1 MRRCW
6 SNEFQFNCLFY
17 FEKTPWQKKKIIF
30 TRFAMILFVWE
41 LLSGCK
47 IGKKY
52 LFFTFFCCRQHIFTH
67 WWIILLNLKGL
78 VVASICAKFYD
89 IWMCFTSW
97 KYSLNLWRWLP
108 KNIWSFKFWSLKY
121 IPTSDFR
128 LGNNFSEKLQ
138 TMWVSAR

>member
-1 MRRCW
+1 MNFSSTAFFTLKRPHGKRKKSFLPDLLW
-6 SNEFQFNCLFY
+6 FCLFENY
-17 FEKTPWQKKKIIF
+17 FQVVKSVKNIF
-30 TRFAMILFVWE
+30 
-41 LLSGCK
+41 
-47 IGKKY
+47 
-52 LFFTFFCCRQHIFTH
+52 FFTFFCCRQHIFTH